1 MSCALKNIS
10 SNGCNRTI
18 YNTNSKLNA
27 RMSDGRMFTMYRPA
41 GLADDQCFFEK
52 TNNTNNKPVE
62 YYIKNLQSK
71 TPKDLTNQLKKSY
84 PNYVKEDNCNNCR
97 SVYTV
102 PLRARQ
108 ESTENGF
115 KFENNTDNNASI
127 GLGRTNNT
135 NSFQKNYTNTDADMQ
150 CAPCDIVPLSAPWKR
165 GHKIQP
171 DMEYSEKTFQAPD
184 FRFGT
189 KITGQA
195 DVLRRLEQQRQN
207 RSNES
212 NVWDNQ
218 TLSARECANIPR
230 YQTIKTRPYEGGTY
244 ASTSEHIL
252 VDNWDKDGV
261 CRNHTRAAGNP
272 MDIKPTMP
280 VATKRPPVAA
290 PVIATRD
297 LGSFVRPTET
307 PKQNNI
313 VFNSSWMD
321 PP

>member
-10 SNGCNRTI
+10 SNGCTRTI

-115 KFENNTDNNASI
+115 KFENNTDNASI

-135 NSFQKNYTNTDADMQ
+135 NSFQKNYTNTDAEQ
-150 CAPCDIVPLSAPWKR
+150 CVDVNQCDIVPLSDPWKH

-171 DMEYSEKTFQAPD
+171 GMEYSESTVQPTD

-218 TLSARECANIPR
+218 TLSANECANIPR
-230 YQTIKTRPYEGGTY
+230 YEVVSIKPYAGGTY
-244 ASTSEHIL
+244 ATTDDQYL
-252 VDNWDKDGV
+252 KDNWNTDYGV
-261 CRNHTRAAGNP
+261 CRDSGTTP
-272 MDIKPTMP
+272 PTP
-280 VATKRPPVAA
+280 QVPTQSPGK
-290 PVIATRD
+290 
-297 LGSFVRPTET
+297 SFSAWPS
-307 PKQNNI
+307 N
-313 VFNSSWMD
+313 
-321 PP
+321 

>member
-1 MSCALKNIS
+1 MSCTIKNIS
-10 SNGCNRTI
+10 SNGCTRTI

-71 TPKDLTNQLKKSY
+71 TPKDLTNQLKESY

-127 GLGRTNNT
+127 GLGRTNNN
-135 NSFQKNYTNTDADMQ
+135 NSFQKNYNNTDTDVDQ
-150 CAPCDIVPLSAPWKR
+150 CDDENQCDIVPLSDPWKH

-171 DMEYSEKTFQAPD
+171 GMEYSESTVQPTD

-218 TLSARECANIPR
+218 TLSANECANIPR
-230 YQTIKTRPYEGGTY
+230 YEVVSIKPYAGGTY
-244 ASTSEHIL
+244 ATTDEQYL
-252 VDNWDKDGV
+252 KDNWDKNGV

-272 MDIKPTMP
+272 MDTLP
-280 VATKRPPVAA
+280 
-290 PVIATRD
+290 
-297 LGSFVRPTET
+297 
-307 PKQNNI
+307 NN
-313 VFNSSWMD
+313 NSSSTQPRPKVTTYTGD
-321 PP
+321 PTDNVDFPISPPPSRRLLSQ